1 MLGRSTSYTARGLT
15 TPRPGVF
22 SGRRP
27 RSLLARAFARNSP
40 LRHMDWLLI
49 VVVLGLS
56 AIGTLL
62 VWSATQPGLLAAG
75 QDPRTYL
82 KKQLLNVMIGLV
94 LMIVVSLVDT
104 RQLRT
109 WVPFFYGAT
118 LLALLAVLTPAG
130 TVVNGARAWF
140 SLPVGFQIEPNEFA
154 KVALILM
161 TAMIFS
167 QARPGTHGGPGVRSL
182 LIALACAAPLIGLV
196 VIEPALG
203 VALVLVVVTATMIV
217 LSGLRLRVIAALAG
231 LVAVIIA
238 AAGGLHLLKS
248 YQLTRFTSFLHP
260 AADLAGAGYN
270 AAQAK
275 IAVGSGGMFG
285 QGLFHGRLVAG
296 NFVPSQQTD
305 FIFTVAGEELRRR
318 HRDRLPARRG
328 DRPGAA
334 HRHPRGRPVRP
345 AGRVGHRDV
354 VRVPV
359 VREHRHDDR
368 HHADHR
374 PSAAFRLLRRLRRLR
389 RHDRDRPASVGPPSS
404 HRVRVAASCE

>member
-1 MLGRSTSYTARGLT
+1 MPGRTTSYTARGLT

-27 RSLLARAFARNSP
+27 RSLLARAFARNSA

-62 VWSATQPGLLAAG
+62 VWSATQPSLLAAG

-94 LMIVVSLVDT
+94 LMIGVSLVDT

-109 WVPFFYGAT
+109 WAPLVFGGT
-118 LLALLAVLTPAG
+118 VLGLLAVLSPIG
-130 TVVNGARAWF
+130 SDINGAHAWI
-140 SLPVGFQIEPNEFA
+140 SLPGGFQVEPSEFA

-167 QARPGTHGGPGVRSL
+167 QARGGISGVPGVRSL
-182 LIALACAAPLIGLV
+182 LLALACAAPLIALV

-203 VALVLVVVTATMIV
+203 VALVLVVVIATMIV
-217 LSGLRLRVIAALAG
+217 LSGLRLRVIAALAA
-231 LVAVIIA
+231 LVTVAIA
-238 AAGGLHLLKS
+238 SAGGLHLLKS

-260 AADLAGAGYN
+260 SADLTGAGYN

-285 QGLFHGRLVAG
+285 QGLFHGQLVAG

-305 FIFTVAGEELRRR
+305 FIFTVAGEELGFVGTIVIVCLLGVVIVRALRIATRADDLFGLLVASGIAMWFAFQSFVNIGMTIGIMPITGLPLPFVSYGGSAVFADMIAIGLLQSVHRRR
-318 HRDRLPARRG
+318 IIF
-328 DRPGAA
+328 
-334 HRHPRGRPVRP
+334 
-345 AGRVGHRDV
+345 
-354 VRVPV
+354 
-359 VREHRHDDR
+359 E
-368 HHADHR
+368 
-374 PSAAFRLLRRLRRLR
+374 
-389 RHDRDRPASVGPPSS
+389 
-404 HRVRVAASCE
+404 